1 VVRVLGVLVAVL
13 LVAVLI
19 LATRGELPAPGA
31 SPSRPPV
38 ATIPARPTATPDDS
52 IVAAATVVPVRS
64 ADLGFLIPGMVDA
77 ILVEE
82 DEVVASGDILAR
94 LDRREHQ
101 AAVRAA
107 AAELARAEATRDRV
121 RAARELLPADATD
134 AQREAADADVAVAVA
149 EVAARRAALEQRQL
163 TVAHAELRAQFSGT
177 ISAISVAPGELVVPG
192 AAVLTLA
199 DLSSWRLA
207 TTDLSEFDVVRV
219 AEGHAVTIVVGALP
233 ELRLRGV
240 VERIQVRG
248 ATQAGEVT
256 YTVIVRPDRH
266 EPRLR
271 WNMSATVTIATDP

>member
-13 LVAVLI
+13 LVAVLL

-163 TVAHAELRAQFSGT
+163 TVAHAELRAQFAGT
-177 ISAISVAPGELVVPG
+177 VSAISVAPGELVVPG